1 MIHPVSQVR
10 TAVRGARFDPRTV
23 LVGLVLLFLA
33 ALSGFALA
41 GLMATKTDA
50 LITPVAQLCRANTA
64 TSIDLTTSGACG
76 AAADARQVGPVTV
89 TQAGAPGDD
98 GDPGVDGRP
107 GADGSDGRPGADG
120 VSLPGTPGTPG
131 TDGVAGTDGVDGVS
145 PACLAEPM
153 ACRGADGRD
162 GTNGVDGADGKD
174 GTNGADGADGRDGS
188 AVASQ
193 TYTLPDGRVFTCAR
207 TGGTDLDPMYRCQDS
222 SPPPPPPSE
231 NPEPEPE
238 VQ

>member
-98 GDPGVDGRP
+98 GSDGTDGR
-107 GADGSDGRPGADG
+107 D
-120 VSLPGTPGTPG
+120 G
-131 TDGVAGTDGVDGVS
+131 TDGVDGVSIPGRDGTNGTNGTNGLNGADGDAGADGVS